1 VSNTTDISALA
12 MAHMKGAQL
21 VPPDAGNILLPLA
34 RGAIAAPLTLA
45 AAPAPDAAWLRATG
59 ASFIT
64 LMLAGKLRGCIGTLA
79 AHRALG
85 EDVKANAAA
94 AAFRDPRFKPL
105 TVDEF
110 ANMRVEVSVLSAVTP
125 LQWRDEDDALA
136 QLRPGIDGVIFAYGQ
151 HRSTFLP
158 QVWKEFADAKLF
170 MGNLKYK
177 AGLPP
182 DFWDPSVKLSR
193 YTVSKWREKDIG

>member
-1 VSNTTDISALA
+1 
-12 MAHMKGAQL
+12 MKGAPAL
-21 VPPDAGNILLPLA
+21 PADAGNILLPLA
-34 RGAIAAPLTLA
+34 RGAIAAQLTLA
-45 AAPAPDAAWLRATG
+45 ATPAPDAAWLRATG
-59 ASFIT
+59 ASFVT
-64 LMLAGKLRGCIGTLA
+64 LKLAGKLRGCIGTLV

-94 AAFRDPRFKPL
+94 AAFRDPRFKAL
-105 TVDEF
+105 TADEF
-110 ANMRVEVSVLSAVTP
+110 ANTRVEVSVLSAVTP
-125 LQWRDEDDALA
+125 VQWRDEDDALA
-136 QLRPGIDGVIFAYGQ
+136 QLRPGIDGVIFVYGH

-158 QVWKEFADAKLF
+158 QVWEEFGDTKLF

-193 YTVSKWREKDIG
+193 YTVSKWHEEDND